1 MRKHFL
7 PIGLI
12 LLAINAYALPAPSTL
27 NEREKRL
34 NAPTPTPT
42 PRQQVLQAPLAP
54 QTRSSIPRQQTP
66 QTRTTTIPTTQA
78 VASQGSRPSTTVVID
93 AGHGG
98 HDRGGIAG
106 QRVDEKTMNLDVAQR
121 LKAVLQ
127 SYGYRVVM
135 TRDSDVF
142 IPLGTRVAIA
152 NSYRDA
158 IFVCVHFN
166 ATPRRSASGIE
177 TYFYSS
183 QSLPLASAIHYYVAG
198 GAPSANR
205 GVRRRGFYVLRNT
218 RIPSVLVECGFLTNP
233 AEAQYAL
240 SSAYRQKLAL
250 EIAHGIQ
257 NRASVSRFAGATRIV
272 SSSSDS
278 ALEPETVPL
287 QPFIDQTHY
296 RDPDLVRSKHR
307 RSSKSSTKSTSSKR
321 KKSSDSDSDSGAPKK
336 SSTKKKKSA
345 PAKTED

>member
-1 MRKHFL
+1 MRNY
-7 PIGLI
+7 
-12 LLAINAYALPAPSTL
+12 LLLFVGAFVIANSAHALPAPSTL
-27 NEREKRL
+27 NERERRAVAPRL
-34 NAPTPTPT
+34 TPTPVVRT
-42 PRQQVLQAPLAP
+42 RTVVAP
-54 QTRSSIPRQQTP
+54 QAERHS
-66 QTRTTTIPTTQA
+66 TI
-78 VASQGSRPSTTVVID
+78 VVID

-98 HDRGGIAG
+98 HDRGGIPR
-106 QRVDEKTMNLDVAQR
+106 QRVPEKTMTLDVAQR

-158 IFVCVHFN
+158 IFVCIHFN
-166 ATPRRSASGIE
+166 ATPRSSASGIE

-233 AEAQYAL
+233 TEAQYAQN
-240 SSAYRQKLAL
+240 SAYRQKLAL

-257 NRASVSRFAGATRIV
+257 NRASVARIPGATRIA
-272 SSSSDS
+272 SSSS
-278 ALEPETVPL
+278 AMTLEPETVPL

-296 RDPDLVRSKHR
+296 RDPDLTRHRKKGSKS
-307 RSSKSSTKSTSSKR
+307 SSKSASSKR
-321 KKSSDSDSDSGAPKK
+321 KPSSDSASDSGSAKK
-336 SSTKKKKSA
+336 SRKKKSA
-345 PAKTED
+345 AANTEG